1 MLYRGLERAVQSLE
15 VFFLKKTCAY
25 PENPLPSQSA
35 ARCVCCVRLSN
46 YQKIFTM
53 AVLQN
58 MWLRGAK
65 KKLGGTVLYTQ
76 GGRTL
81 QRELAPEVKNPKTP
95 AQMGQ
100 RVKWANLVAFYRA
113 NSGWMPKAF
122 ENKKATQSDYNKFM
136 SLNAASSRIYLTK
149 EQARQGACVVDSYRV
164 SDGTL
169 QPVDI
174 FPTEQNW
181 VTNIYLTG
189 LSKLDATTTVA
200 AFSTALLASNAG
212 LRSGD
217 QLSFIRV
224 TQLFNNTTGI
234 PYVQVR
240 AYELLINEQGPG
252 LLKDFWPIE
261 LIGLGQEQETPALM
275 VKNNN
280 KQGGFA
286 IIVSRTQGGR
296 VLVSPSQVTQVNM
309 AAVINQYSSSAA
321 LTNAIASYGQ
331 GNEVFLDSKGANEIG
346 KMPTTLSITAIAN
359 ENESIKVAVGGS
371 GNFHNN
377 GWDGSLNVIFNQ
389 DITGVVEKLLVTVA
403 GSQFLDVTEGTVTG
417 NTVSFAASI
426 YQDAEKQEE
435 YPVIVS
441 VTISGVTYSAQ
452 FTGEATSLT

>member
-1 MLYRGLERAVQSLE
+1 
-15 VFFLKKTCAY
+15 
-25 PENPLPSQSA
+25 
-35 ARCVCCVRLSN
+35 
-46 YQKIFTM
+46 M

-113 NSGWMPKAF
+113 NASWMPKAF

-136 SLNAASSRIYLTK
+136 SLNAANSRIYLTK
-149 EQARQGACVVDSYRV
+149 NQARQGACVVDSYKV

-169 QPVDI
+169 QPVDV
-174 FPTEQNW
+174 FPAGSNW
-181 VTNIYLTG
+181 VTNLYIEG
-189 LSKLDATTTVA
+189 LDMAEDTVSVA
-200 AFSTALLASNAG
+200 EFSQALLQNNAG

-224 TQLFNNTTGI
+224 TQLNNNTTGI

-240 AYELLINEQGPG
+240 AYELIINEQGPG
-252 LLKDFWPIE
+252 LLKDFWPFE
-261 LIGLGQEQETPALM
+261 LLGTESLQGTDALM

-296 VLVSPSQVTQVNM
+296 VLVSPSQITQVNM
-309 AAVINQYSSSAA
+309 SAIINKYSSSAA
-321 LTNAIASYGQ
+321 LAAAIDSYGK
-331 GNEVFLDSKGANEIG
+331 GDDVFLDSNSASTIIKQ
-346 KMPTTLSITAIAN
+346 PTTMSMTGIQSTDGTEKA
-359 ENESIKVAVGGS
+359 AVGGEIDINS
-371 GNFHNN
+371 NKFETG
-377 GWDGSLNVIFNQ
+377 LTILFNQ
-389 DITGVVEKLLVTVA
+389 DIAGEVEQVKATYAGSVLVTDTEATA
-403 GSQFLDVTEGTVTG
+403 GENKVNSTKNFKPATALSTTE
-417 NTVSFAASI
+417 
-426 YQDAEKQEE
+426 
-435 YPVIVS
+435 PLVIE
-441 VTISGVTYSAQ
+441 VTISGIVYSAE
-452 FTGEATSLT
+452 FTVTPGTIG

>member
-1 MLYRGLERAVQSLE
+1 MS
-15 VFFLKKTCAY
+15 
-25 PENPLPSQSA
+25 LPSQSA

-100 RVKWANLVAFYRA
+100 RVKWSNLVAFYRA

-136 SLNAASSRIYLTK
+136 SLNAANSRIYLTK

-181 VTNIYLTG
+181 VTNLYLTG
-189 LSKLDATTTVA
+189 LDKLDATTTVA
-200 AFSTALLASNAG
+200 AFSTALLSSNAG

-217 QLSFIRV
+217 QVSFIRV
-224 TQLFNNTTGI
+224 TQLFNNTTDI
-234 PYVQVR
+234 PYIQVR
-240 AYELLINEQGPG
+240 AYELLINEQGAG
-252 LLKDFWPIE
+252 LVKDFWPIE
-261 LIGLGQEQETPALM
+261 LIALGKQQETPALM

-286 IIVSRTQGGR
+286 LIVSRTQGGR
-296 VLVSPSQVTQVNM
+296 VLVSPSQITQVNM
-309 AAVINQYSSSAA
+309 ADVINQYSSSAA
-321 LTNAIASYGQ
+321 LQTAIDSYGR
-331 GNEVFLDSKGANEIG
+331 GDEVFLDSKGANEIG
-346 KMPTTLSITAIAN
+346 NNPTTLSITEIRSFDGTLSVVAGGAN
-359 ENESIKVAVGGS
+359 DFADTKWA
-371 GNFHNN
+371 
-377 GWDGSLNVIFNQ
+377 DGVQVIFNQ
-389 DITGVVEKLLVTVA
+389 NLKGNVELIKVTINNNDTASSAPSSVKGNA
-403 GSQFLDVTEGTVTG
+403 VIAEYNLYQAPGVTESSPMKV
-417 NTVSFAASI
+417 
-426 YQDAEKQEE
+426 E
-435 YPVIVS
+435 
-441 VTISGVTYSAQ
+441 VTIEGVTYVAN
-452 FTGEATSLT
+452 FTREATSLT

>member
-1 MLYRGLERAVQSLE
+1 
-15 VFFLKKTCAY
+15 
-25 PENPLPSQSA
+25 
-35 ARCVCCVRLSN
+35 
-46 YQKIFTM
+46 M

-113 NSGWMPKAF
+113 NAGWMPKAF

-136 SLNAASSRIYLTK
+136 SLNAANSRIYLTK

-169 QPVDI
+169 QPVDV
-174 FPTEQNW
+174 FPTEANW

-189 LSKLDATTTVA
+189 LDKLDATTTVA

-321 LTNAIASYGQ
+321 LQAAIDSYGQ
-331 GNEVFLDSKGANEIG
+331 GDEVFLDSKVANEIG

-389 DITGVVEKLLVTVA
+389 NITGVVEKLLVTVA

-441 VTISGVTYSAQ
+441 VTISGVTYTAQ

>member
-1 MLYRGLERAVQSLE
+1 MS
-15 VFFLKKTCAY
+15 
-25 PENPLPSQSA
+25 LPSQSA

-100 RVKWANLVAFYRA
+100 RVKWSNLVAFYRA

-136 SLNAASSRIYLTK
+136 SLNAANSRIYLTK

-181 VTNIYLTG
+181 VTNLYLTG
-189 LSKLDATTTVA
+189 LDKLDATTTVA
-200 AFSTALLASNAG
+200 AFSTALLSSNAG

-217 QLSFIRV
+217 QVSFIRV
-224 TQLFNNTTGI
+224 TQLFNNTTDI
-234 PYVQVR
+234 PYIQVR
-240 AYELLINEQGPG
+240 AYELLINEQGAG
-252 LLKDFWPIE
+252 LVKDFWPIE
-261 LIGLGQEQETPALM
+261 LIALGKQQETPALM

-286 IIVSRTQGGR
+286 LIVSRTQGGR
-296 VLVSPSQVTQVNM
+296 VLVSPSQITQVNM
-309 AAVINQYSSSAA
+309 ADVINQYSSSAA
-321 LTNAIASYGQ
+321 LQTAIDSYGR
-331 GNEVFLDSKGANEIG
+331 GDEVFLDSKGANEIG
-346 KMPTTLSITAIAN
+346 NNPTTLSITEIRSFDGTLSVVAGGAN
-359 ENESIKVAVGGS
+359 DFADTKWA
-371 GNFHNN
+371 
-377 GWDGSLNVIFNQ
+377 DGVQVIFNQ
-389 DITGVVEKLLVTVA
+389 NLKGNVELIKVTINNNDTASSAPSSVKGNA
-403 GSQFLDVTEGTVTG
+403 VIAEYNLYQAPGVTESSPMKV
-417 NTVSFAASI
+417 
-426 YQDAEKQEE
+426 E
-435 YPVIVS
+435 
-441 VTISGVTYSAQ
+441 VTIEGVTYVAN
-452 FTGEATSLT
+452 FTREPTSLT

>member
-1 MLYRGLERAVQSLE
+1 
-15 VFFLKKTCAY
+15 
-25 PENPLPSQSA
+25 
-35 ARCVCCVRLSN
+35 
-46 YQKIFTM
+46 M

-113 NSGWMPKAF
+113 NAGWMPKAF

-136 SLNAASSRIYLTK
+136 SLNASSSRIYLNK
-149 EQARQGACVVDSYRV
+149 EQARQGACVVDSYRM

-174 FPTEQNW
+174 FPSENNW
-181 VTNIYLTG
+181 VTNLYLTG
-189 LSKLDATTTVA
+189 LDKLDDSAARA
-200 AFSTALLASNAG
+200 AFSNALLTSNAG

-217 QLSFIRV
+217 QVSFIRV
-224 TQLFNNTTGI
+224 TQLFNNTTDI

-240 AYELLINEQGPG
+240 AYELIINEQGSG
-252 LLKDFWPIE
+252 LVKDYWPIE
-261 LIGLGQEQETPALM
+261 LIGLGKEQQTPAMM

-309 AAVINQYSSSAA
+309 SEVINQYSSNAA
-321 LTNAIASYGQ
+321 LTAAIESYGQ
-331 GNEVFLDSKGANEIG
+331 GDQVFLDSKGANAIG
-346 KMPTTLSITAIAN
+346 QQPTTLSITEI
-359 ENESIKVAVGGS
+359 SSGSDVIKAVPGG
-371 GNFHNN
+371 NIDMTNADWDN
-377 GWDGSLNVIFNQ
+377 GMNITFNQ
-389 DITGVVEKLLVTVA
+389 NIVGAVELVKITRGTQQLYNTTPTETTGAKINAEAAMRLTTSTTEATPLKVEVTINGVV
-403 GSQFLDVTEGTVTG
+403 
-417 NTVSFAASI
+417 
-426 YQDAEKQEE
+426 
-435 YPVIVS
+435 
-441 VTISGVTYSAQ
+441 YSAS
-452 FTGEATSLT
+452 FVVEATSMG

>member
-1 MLYRGLERAVQSLE
+1 
-15 VFFLKKTCAY
+15 
-25 PENPLPSQSA
+25 
-35 ARCVCCVRLSN
+35 
-46 YQKIFTM
+46 M

-113 NSGWMPKAF
+113 NAGWMPKAF

-136 SLNAASSRIYLTK
+136 SLNAANSRIYLTK

-181 VTNIYLTG
+181 VTNLYLTG
-189 LSKLDATTTVA
+189 LDKLDATTTVA

-224 TQLFNNTTGI
+224 TQLFNNTTDI
-234 PYVQVR
+234 PYIQVR

-252 LLKDFWPIE
+252 LVKDFWPIE
-261 LIGLGQEQETPALM
+261 LIALGQEQETPALM

-286 IIVSRTQGGR
+286 LIVSRTQGGR
-296 VLVSPSQVTQVNM
+296 VLVSPSQITQVNM
-309 AAVINQYSSSAA
+309 AAVISQYSSSTALAA
-321 LTNAIASYGQ
+321 AIESYGQ
-331 GNEVFLDSKGANEIG
+331 GDEVFLDSKAANAIG
-346 KMPTTLSITAIAN
+346 QQPTTLSITGISGVEDNAVTI
-359 ENESIKVAVGGS
+359 AVGGDVELSKS
-371 GNFHNN
+371 GFPR
-377 GWDGSLNVIFNQ
+377 GAKIFFNQ
-389 DITGVVEKLLVTVA
+389 ELKGDPEQVKVTV
-403 GSQFLDVTEGTVTG
+403 G
-417 NTVSFAASI
+417 NTVIVTDTEASYETGTPSYVFSDTPWVAPSQTQSGEKIKVEVTLAGVVYAAEFI
-426 YQDAEKQEE
+426 YE
-435 YPVIVS
+435 S
-441 VTISGVTYSAQ
+441 GTIA
-452 FTGEATSLT
+452 

>member
-1 MLYRGLERAVQSLE
+1 
-15 VFFLKKTCAY
+15 
-25 PENPLPSQSA
+25 
-35 ARCVCCVRLSN
+35 
-46 YQKIFTM
+46 M

-113 NSGWMPKAF
+113 NASWMPKAF

-136 SLNAASSRIYLTK
+136 SLNAANSRIYLTK

-174 FPTEQNW
+174 FPSASNW
-181 VTNIYLTG
+181 VTNLYLTG
-189 LSKLDATTTVA
+189 LDKLDATTTLA
-200 AFSTALLASNAG
+200 AFSNALLSSNAG

-224 TQLFNNTTGI
+224 TQLFNNTTDI
-234 PYVQVR
+234 PYIQVR
-240 AYELLINEQGPG
+240 AYEMLINEQGSG
-252 LLKDFWPIE
+252 FVKDFWPID
-261 LIGLGQEQETPALM
+261 LIALGQEQDTPALM

-286 IIVSRTQGGR
+286 IIVSRAQGGR
-296 VLVSPSQVTQVNM
+296 VLVSPSQITQVNM
-309 AAVINQYSSSAA
+309 TDVINQYSSNAA
-321 LTNAIASYGQ
+321 LQAAIDSYGR
-331 GNEVFLDSKGANEIG
+331 GDEVFLDNKGASAIG
-346 KMPTTLSITAIAN
+346 NNPTTLSITGL
-359 ENESIKVAVGGS
+359 SSDKGVVTAVPGGEL
-371 GNFHNN
+371 
-377 GWDGSLNVIFNQ
+377 DLTNVDFETGMIVTFNQ
-389 DITGVVEKLLVTVA
+389 D
-403 GSQFLDVTEGTVTG
+403 VTG
-417 NTVSFAASI
+417 NATLGKVTINGEELERVSN
-426 YQDAEKQEE
+426 
-435 YPVIVS
+435 PIVS
-441 VTISGVTYSAQ
+441 GNTVRIATDLNVEDADQARAGKVEIVISGVTY
-452 FTGEATSLT
+452 EATFTIPSSAMS

>member
-1 MLYRGLERAVQSLE
+1 
-15 VFFLKKTCAY
+15 
-25 PENPLPSQSA
+25 
-35 ARCVCCVRLSN
+35 
-46 YQKIFTM
+46 M

-113 NSGWMPKAF
+113 NAGWMPKAF

-136 SLNAASSRIYLTK
+136 SLNAANSRIYLTK
-149 EQARQGACVVDSYRV
+149 EQARQGACVVDSYRM

-174 FPTEQNW
+174 FPSENNW
-181 VTNIYLTG
+181 VTNLYLTG
-189 LSKLDATTTVA
+189 LDKLDDTTTLA
-200 AFSTALLASNAG
+200 AFSNALLTSNAG

-217 QLSFIRV
+217 QVSFIRV
-224 TQLFNNTTGI
+224 TQLFNNTTDI

-240 AYELLINEQGPG
+240 AYELIINEQGSG
-252 LLKDFWPIE
+252 LVKDYWPIE
-261 LIGLGQEQETPALM
+261 LIGLGKEQQTPAMM

-309 AAVINQYSSSAA
+309 SEVINQYSSNAA
-321 LTNAIASYGQ
+321 LTAAIESYGQ
-331 GNEVFLDSKGANEIG
+331 GDEVFLDSKGANAIG
-346 KMPTTLSITAIAN
+346 QQPTTLSITEI
-359 ENESIKVAVGGS
+359 SSGSDVIKAVPGG
-371 GNFHNN
+371 NIDMTNADWDN
-377 GWDGSLNVIFNQ
+377 GMNITFNQ
-389 DITGVVEKLLVTVA
+389 NIVGAVELVKITRGTQQLYNTTPTETTGAKINAEAAMRLTTSTTEATPLKVEVTINGVV
-403 GSQFLDVTEGTVTG
+403 
-417 NTVSFAASI
+417 
-426 YQDAEKQEE
+426 
-435 YPVIVS
+435 
-441 VTISGVTYSAQ
+441 YSAS
-452 FTGEATSLT
+452 FVVEATSMG

>member
-1 MLYRGLERAVQSLE
+1 
-15 VFFLKKTCAY
+15 
-25 PENPLPSQSA
+25 
-35 ARCVCCVRLSN
+35 
-46 YQKIFTM
+46 
-53 AVLQN
+53 

-113 NSGWMPKAF
+113 NAGWMPKAF

-136 SLNAASSRIYLTK
+136 SLNAANSRIYLTK
-149 EQARQGACVVDSYRV
+149 EQARQGACVLDSYRV

-174 FPTEQNW
+174 FPSEANW
-181 VTNIYLTG
+181 VTNLFLTG
-189 LSKLDATTTVA
+189 LAKLDATTSVA
-200 AFSTALLASNAG
+200 DFSKALLASNAG

-217 QLSFIRV
+217 QLSFIRI
-224 TQLFNNTTGI
+224 TQLFNNTTSI
-234 PYVQVR
+234 PYIQVR

-252 LLKDFWPIE
+252 LVKDFWPVE
-261 LIGLGQEQETPALM
+261 LLAMSNLQETPALM

-309 AAVINQYSSSAA
+309 ADIIKQYSSSAA
-321 LTNAIASYGQ
+321 LTAAIESYGQ
-331 GNEVFLDSKGANEIG
+331 GDDVFLDSKAAGTILQQ
-346 KMPTTLSITAIAN
+346 PTTMSISSIESKDMKHVASVGEEIDINNIAFDT
-359 ENESIKVAVGGS
+359 G
-371 GNFHNN
+371 
-377 GWDGSLNVIFNQ
+377 LVIYFNQ
-389 DITGVVEKLLVTVA
+389 DIV
-403 GSQFLDVTEGTVTG
+403 GTVEQVKTTYAG
-417 NTVSFAASI
+417 NQIVTDTHATATANKVTSDESFTPETPQS
-426 YQDAEKQEE
+426 QVE
-435 YPVIVS
+435 PLIVE
-441 VTISGVTYSAQ
+441 VTISGVVYRAE
-452 FTGEATSLT
+452 FTVTPGAAA

>member
-1 MLYRGLERAVQSLE
+1 
-15 VFFLKKTCAY
+15 
-25 PENPLPSQSA
+25 
-35 ARCVCCVRLSN
+35 
-46 YQKIFTM
+46 
-53 AVLQN
+53 

-113 NSGWMPKAF
+113 NASWMPKAF

-136 SLNAASSRIYLTK
+136 SLNAANSRIYLTK
-149 EQARQGACVVDSYRV
+149 EQARQGACVVDSYRM

-181 VTNIYLTG
+181 VTNLYLTG
-189 LSKLDATTTVA
+189 LDKLDATTTVA

-217 QLSFIRV
+217 QLSFIRI
-224 TQLFNNTTGI
+224 TQFNNNTTGI

-240 AYELLINEQGPG
+240 AYELIINEQGPG
-252 LLKDFWPIE
+252 LVKDFWPIE
-261 LIGLGQEQETPALM
+261 LIALGQEQETPALM

-296 VLVSPSQVTQVNM
+296 VMVSPSQVTQVNM
-309 AAVINQYSSSAA
+309 ADIIKQYSSDAALSAA
-321 LTNAIASYGQ
+321 IESYGK
-331 GNEVFLDSKGANEIG
+331 GDDVFLDSKAADTILQQ
-346 KMPTTLSITAIAN
+346 PTTMSITSIESKDLKHVAN
-359 ENESIKVAVGGS
+359 VGEEIDINNVAFDTG
-371 GNFHNN
+371 
-377 GWDGSLNVIFNQ
+377 LIILFNQ
-389 DITGVVEKLLVTVA
+389 DIIGTVEQVKTTYAGNQVVTDTSVTAEGNKVTSDESFTPDPKLATTEPLVVE
-403 GSQFLDVTEGTVTG
+403 
-417 NTVSFAASI
+417 
-426 YQDAEKQEE
+426 
-435 YPVIVS
+435 
-441 VTISGVTYSAQ
+441 VTISGVVYRAD
-452 FTGEATSLT
+452 FTVTPGTLA

>member
-1 MLYRGLERAVQSLE
+1 
-15 VFFLKKTCAY
+15 
-25 PENPLPSQSA
+25 
-35 ARCVCCVRLSN
+35 
-46 YQKIFTM
+46 M

-136 SLNAASSRIYLTK
+136 SLNAANSRIYLTK

-181 VTNIYLTG
+181 VTNLYLTG
-189 LSKLDATTTVA
+189 LDKLDASTSVA

-224 TQLFNNTTGI
+224 TQLFNNTTDI
-234 PYVQVR
+234 PYIQVR
-240 AYELLINEQGPG
+240 AYEMLIDEQGPG
-252 LLKDFWPIE
+252 LVKDFWPIE
-261 LIGLGQEQETPALM
+261 LIALGQEQETKALM

-296 VLVSPSQVTQVNM
+296 VLVSPSQITQVNM
-309 AAVINQYSSSAA
+309 TEVINQYSSGTALQAA
-321 LTNAIASYGQ
+321 IDSYGR
-331 GNEVFLDSKGANEIG
+331 GDEVFLDSKDANAIVQ
-346 KMPTTLSITAIAN
+346 KPTTLSITELNATDEGYPAVPGGELDMTQTSFEEGMKITFNQEITGTVEQVKIIVGAEAPKVISTTTKEGN
-359 ENESIKVAVGGS
+359 VVSFSDNVKVAASNLVR
-371 GNFHNN
+371 
-377 GWDGSLNVIFNQ
+377 
-389 DITGVVEKLLVTVA
+389 TGK
-403 GSQFLDVTEGTVTG
+403 
-417 NTVSFAASI
+417 
-426 YQDAEKQEE
+426 
-435 YPVIVS
+435 VIV
-441 VTISGVTYSAQ
+441 VISGVSY
-452 FTGEATSLT
+452 EATFTVPSSSMS

>member
-1 MLYRGLERAVQSLE
+1 M
-15 VFFLKKTCAY
+15 
-25 PENPLPSQSA
+25 
-35 ARCVCCVRLSN
+35 
-46 YQKIFTM
+46 
-53 AVLQN
+53 
-58 MWLRGAK
+58 
-65 KKLGGTVLYTQ
+65 LYTQ

-113 NSGWMPKAF
+113 NAGWMPKAF

-136 SLNAASSRIYLTK
+136 SLNAANSRIYLTK

-169 QPVDI
+169 QPVDV
-174 FPTEQNW
+174 FPTEANW

-189 LSKLDATTTVA
+189 LDKLDATTTVA

-321 LTNAIASYGQ
+321 LQAAIDSYGQ
-331 GNEVFLDSKGANEIG
+331 GDEVFLDSKVANEIG

-389 DITGVVEKLLVTVA
+389 NITGVVEKLLVTVA

-441 VTISGVTYSAQ
+441 VTISGVTYTAQ

>member
-1 MLYRGLERAVQSLE
+1 
-15 VFFLKKTCAY
+15 
-25 PENPLPSQSA
+25 
-35 ARCVCCVRLSN
+35 
-46 YQKIFTM
+46 
-53 AVLQN
+53 

-113 NSGWMPKAF
+113 NASWMPKAF

-136 SLNAASSRIYLTK
+136 SLNASSSRIYLTK

-174 FPTEQNW
+174 FPAAKDW
-181 VTNIYLTG
+181 VTNLYLTG
-189 LSKLDATTTVA
+189 LDKLDATTTVA
-200 AFSTALLASNAG
+200 AFSTALLSSNAG

-217 QLSFIRV
+217 QLSFIRI
-224 TQLFNNTTGI
+224 TQLNNNTTGI

-240 AYELLINEQGPG
+240 AYELIINEQGPG
-252 LLKDFWPIE
+252 LVKDFWPIE
-261 LIGLGQEQETPALM
+261 LIALGQEQETPAIK

-309 AAVINQYSSSAA
+309 ADIIKQYTSDAALSAA
-321 LTNAIASYGQ
+321 IESYGQ
-331 GNEVFLDSKGANEIG
+331 GDDVFLDSKAAGTILQQ
-346 KMPTTLSITAIAN
+346 PTTMSISSI
-359 ENESIKVAVGGS
+359 ESKDLKHVAAVGEEIDL
-371 GNFHNN
+371 NN
-377 GWDGSLNVIFNQ
+377 DTFDTGLVIIFNQ
-389 DITGVVEKLLVTVA
+389 NIIGTVEQVKTTYAGNQVVTDTSVTAEGNKVTSDESFTPSPSLSTTEPLVVE
-403 GSQFLDVTEGTVTG
+403 
-417 NTVSFAASI
+417 
-426 YQDAEKQEE
+426 
-435 YPVIVS
+435 
-441 VTISGVTYSAQ
+441 VTISGVVYRAD
-452 FTGEATSLT
+452 FTVTPGTIA

>member
-1 MLYRGLERAVQSLE
+1 
-15 VFFLKKTCAY
+15 
-25 PENPLPSQSA
+25 
-35 ARCVCCVRLSN
+35 
-46 YQKIFTM
+46 M

-113 NSGWMPKAF
+113 NAGWMPKAF

-136 SLNAASSRIYLTK
+136 SLNASSSRIYLTK

-174 FPTEQNW
+174 FPTAKDW
-181 VTNIYLTG
+181 TTNLYLTG
-189 LSKLDATTTVA
+189 LDKLDATTTLA
-200 AFSTALLASNAG
+200 AFSNALLSSNAG

-224 TQLFNNTTGI
+224 TQLFNNTTDI

-240 AYELLINEQGPG
+240 AYEMLINEQGSG
-252 LLKDFWPIE
+252 LVKDFWPIE
-261 LIGLGQEQETPALM
+261 LIALGQEQETKALM

-296 VLVSPSQVTQVNM
+296 VLVSPSQITQVNM
-309 AAVINQYSSSAA
+309 TEVINQYSSSTALQAA
-321 LTNAIASYGQ
+321 IDSYGR
-331 GNEVFLDSKGANEIG
+331 GEDVFLDSKDANAIG
-346 KMPTTLSITAIAN
+346 QQPTTLSITGVSSATGKVTAVPGGDLDLTDTDFGNGFKVTFNQNITGPVSKIIVKIAGQEYTNAPNPDSDAN
-359 ENESIKVAVGGS
+359 EVTLDSFQPVESSREARTV
-371 GNFHNN
+371 
-377 GWDGSLNVIFNQ
+377 NV
-389 DITGVVEKLLVTVA
+389 V
-403 GSQFLDVTEGTVTG
+403 
-417 NTVSFAASI
+417 
-426 YQDAEKQEE
+426 
-435 YPVIVS
+435 
-441 VTISGVTYSAQ
+441 VTIAGVNYEAE
-452 FTGEATSLT
+452 FTIPSSTMS

>member
-1 MLYRGLERAVQSLE
+1 
-15 VFFLKKTCAY
+15 
-25 PENPLPSQSA
+25 
-35 ARCVCCVRLSN
+35 
-46 YQKIFTM
+46 M

-65 KKLGGTVLYTQ
+65 KKLGGTVVYTQ

-136 SLNAASSRIYLTK
+136 SLNASSSRIYLTK

-174 FPTEQNW
+174 FPTAKDW
-181 VTNIYLTG
+181 MTNLYLTG
-189 LSKLDATTTVA
+189 LDKLDATTSVA

-224 TQLFNNTTGI
+224 TQLFNNTTDI

-240 AYELLINEQGPG
+240 AYELLISEQGPG
-252 LLKDFWPIE
+252 LVKDFWPIE
-261 LIGLGQEQETPALM
+261 LIALGQEQETPALM

-296 VLVSPSQVTQVNM
+296 VLVSPSQITQVNM
-309 AAVINQYSSSAA
+309 ADVINQYSSSAA
-321 LTNAIASYGQ
+321 LQAAIDSYGR
-331 GNEVFLDSKGANEIG
+331 GDEVFLDSKGANEIG
-346 KMPTTLSITAIAN
+346 NNPTTLSITEIR
-359 ENESIKVAVGGS
+359 SYDGTLSVAAGGS
-371 GNFHNN
+371 DEFKDTK
-377 GWDGSLNVIFNQ
+377 WSDGIQVIFNQ
-389 DITGVVEKLLVTVA
+389 DIKGSIDLLKVLRNGSEAYSGTADKIAGNAIKMDVDVQQSSDVSTSGTLNVA
-403 GSQFLDVTEGTVTG
+403 
-417 NTVSFAASI
+417 
-426 YQDAEKQEE
+426 
-435 YPVIVS
+435 
-441 VTISGVTYSAQ
+441 VTISGVVYSAS
-452 FTGEATSLT
+452 FTTLPTTVS

>member
-1 MLYRGLERAVQSLE
+1 
-15 VFFLKKTCAY
+15 
-25 PENPLPSQSA
+25 
-35 ARCVCCVRLSN
+35 
-46 YQKIFTM
+46 M

-136 SLNAASSRIYLTK
+136 SLNASSSRIYLTK

-174 FPTEQNW
+174 FPTEANW
-181 VTNIYLTG
+181 VTNLYLTG
-189 LSKLDATTTVA
+189 LDKLDATTTVA
-200 AFSTALLASNAG
+200 AFSNALLSSNAG

-224 TQLFNNTTGI
+224 TQLFNNTTDI
-234 PYVQVR
+234 PYIQVR
-240 AYELLINEQGPG
+240 AYELLIDEQGPG
-252 LLKDFWPIE
+252 LVKDFWPIE
-261 LIGLGQEQETPALM
+261 LIALGKQQETTALM
-275 VKNNN
+275 VKNNS

-296 VLVSPSQVTQVNM
+296 VLVSPSQITQVNM
-309 AAVINQYSSSAA
+309 AAVISQYSSSTALQAA
-321 LTNAIASYGQ
+321 IDSYGR
-331 GNEVFLDSKGANEIG
+331 GDEVFLDSKDANAIAQ
-346 KMPTTLSITAIAN
+346 KPTTLSITGLKSATGIVT
-359 ENESIKVAVGGS
+359 SVPGGELDMTNADF
-371 GNFHNN
+371 GE
-377 GWDGSLNVIFNQ
+377 GLIVTFNQ
-389 DITGVVEKLLVTVA
+389 D
-403 GSQFLDVTEGTVTG
+403 VTG
-417 NTVSFAASI
+417 TATNAEFFIDGVSYASI
-426 YQDAEKQEE
+426 QNPSVIGANVELESDFKLTQSSTIRTGKI
-435 YPVIVS
+435 VIV
-441 VTISGVTYSAQ
+441 ISGVNYEAS
-452 FTGEATSLT
+452 FTIPSSSMS

>member
-1 MLYRGLERAVQSLE
+1 
-15 VFFLKKTCAY
+15 
-25 PENPLPSQSA
+25 
-35 ARCVCCVRLSN
+35 
-46 YQKIFTM
+46 M

-113 NSGWMPKAF
+113 NAGWMPKAF

-136 SLNAASSRIYLTK
+136 SLNAANSRIYLTK

-181 VTNIYLTG
+181 VTNLYLG
-189 LSKLDATTTVA
+189 DLADLDGTTAVA
-200 AFSTALLASNAG
+200 EFSTALLSANAG

-217 QLSFIRV
+217 QLSFVRI
-224 TQLFNNTTGI
+224 TQLFNNTTNI

-240 AYELLINEQGPG
+240 AYELIINEQGSG
-252 LLKDFWPIE
+252 LVSDYWPIK
-261 LIGLGQEQETPALM
+261 LIGMGEEQEEPALM

-296 VLVSPSQVTQVNM
+296 VLVSPSQITQVNM
-309 AAVINQYSSSAA
+309 GAVINQYSSNATLQAA
-321 LTNAIASYGQ
+321 IDSYGR
-331 GNEVFLDSKGANEIG
+331 GDEVFLDSKGANAIG
-346 KMPTTLSITAIAN
+346 QQPTTLSIT
-359 ENESIKVAVGGS
+359 SISSKNGKQTIVPGG
-371 GNFHNN
+371 
-377 GWDGSLNVIFNQ
+377 
-389 DITGVVEKLLVTVA
+389 E
-403 GSQFLDVTEGTVTG
+403 LDVTSKDWDDGLIVNFNNEITGNVGEVIVNLGSKQIFKGNASSVNGASVTVNTKISTTEQVAEGTNFV
-417 NTVSFAASI
+417 
-426 YQDAEKQEE
+426 
-435 YPVIVS
+435 VIVD
-441 VTISGVTYSAQ
+441 ISGVSYNAG
-452 FTGEATSLT
+452 FTALPSSMS

>member
-1 MLYRGLERAVQSLE
+1 
-15 VFFLKKTCAY
+15 
-25 PENPLPSQSA
+25 
-35 ARCVCCVRLSN
+35 
-46 YQKIFTM
+46 M

-136 SLNAASSRIYLTK
+136 SLNASSSRIYLTK

-174 FPTEQNW
+174 FPAEQNW
-181 VTNIYLTG
+181 VTNLYLTG
-189 LSKLDATTTVA
+189 LDKLDATTTVA
-200 AFSTALLASNAG
+200 AFSTALLSSNAG

-217 QLSFIRV
+217 QISFIRA
-224 TQLFNNTTGI
+224 TQLFNNTTNI

-240 AYELLINEQGPG
+240 AYELIINEQGAG
-252 LLKDFWPIE
+252 LVKDFWPVE
-261 LIGLGQEQETPALM
+261 LIALSKVQETPALM

-286 IIVSRTQGGR
+286 IIVSRTQAGR

-309 AAVINQYSSSAA
+309 AAVISQYSSSEALQAA
-321 LTNAIASYGQ
+321 IDSYGQ
-331 GNEVFLDSKGANEIG
+331 GDEVFLDSKAANSID
-346 KMPTTLSITAIAN
+346 KQPTTLSITGLSSDTGKI
-359 ENESIKVAVGGS
+359 SAVPGGNLDMTDTDFTE
-371 GNFHNN
+371 GMI
-377 GWDGSLNVIFNQ
+377 VTFNQ
-389 DITGVVEKLLVTVA
+389 D
-403 GSQFLDVTEGTVTG
+403 VTG
-417 NTVSFAASI
+417 NAEQARVTIDGQERATMSQPTVSGNTIEIATNLKLENAD
-426 YQDAEKQEE
+426 QVRTGKVE
-435 YPVIVS
+435 IV
-441 VTISGVTYSAQ
+441 ISGVTY
-452 FTGEATSLT
+452 EATFTVPSSSMS

>member
-1 MLYRGLERAVQSLE
+1 
-15 VFFLKKTCAY
+15 
-25 PENPLPSQSA
+25 
-35 ARCVCCVRLSN
+35 
-46 YQKIFTM
+46 M

-113 NSGWMPKAF
+113 NAGWMPKAF
-122 ENKKATQSDYNKFM
+122 ENKKPTQSDYNKFM
-136 SLNAASSRIYLTK
+136 SLNAANSRIYLTK

-174 FPTEQNW
+174 FPAEQNW
-181 VTNIYLTG
+181 VTNLYLTG
-189 LSKLDATTTVA
+189 LDKLDATTTVA

-217 QLSFIRV
+217 QLSFIRM
-224 TQLFNNTTGI
+224 TQLNNNTTGI

-240 AYELLINEQGPG
+240 AYELLIDEQGPG
-252 LLKDFWPIE
+252 LVKDFWPVE
-261 LIGLGQEQETPALM
+261 LLGLGQQQETPALM

-309 AAVINQYSSSAA
+309 ATIIKQYSSDAALSAA
-321 LTNAIASYGQ
+321 IESYGQ
-331 GNEVFLDSKGANEIG
+331 GDDVFLDSKAAGTILQQ
-346 KMPTTLSITAIAN
+346 PTTMSITRI
-359 ENESIKVAVGGS
+359 ESKDLKHGADVGGEVDI
-371 GNFHNN
+371 NN
-377 GWDGSLNVIFNQ
+377 VAFDTGMLIRFNQ
-389 DITGVVEKLLVTVA
+389 DII
-403 GSQFLDVTEGTVTG
+403 GTVEQLKTTYAGNQVVTDTRVTAEG
-417 NTVSFAASI
+417 NTVTSNESFTPDPTLSTK
-426 YQDAEKQEE
+426 EPLVVE
-435 YPVIVS
+435 
-441 VTISGVTYSAQ
+441 VTISGVVYRAE
-452 FTGEATSLT
+452 FTVTPGTLA

>member
-1 MLYRGLERAVQSLE
+1 
-15 VFFLKKTCAY
+15 
-25 PENPLPSQSA
+25 
-35 ARCVCCVRLSN
+35 
-46 YQKIFTM
+46 M

-113 NSGWMPKAF
+113 NAGWMPKAF

-136 SLNAASSRIYLTK
+136 SLNAANSRIYLTK
-149 EQARQGACVVDSYRV
+149 EQARQGACVLDSYRV

-174 FPTEQNW
+174 FPTENNW

-189 LSKLDATTTVA
+189 LDKLDATTTVA
-200 AFSTALLASNAG
+200 AFSTALLSSNAG

-224 TQLFNNTTGI
+224 TQLFNNTTDI
-234 PYVQVR
+234 PYIQVR
-240 AYELLINEQGPG
+240 AYELIINEQGPG
-252 LLKDFWPIE
+252 LVKDFWPIE
-261 LIGLGQEQETPALM
+261 LIGLGDVQNTPALM

-286 IIVSRTQGGR
+286 IIVSRTQASR
-296 VLVSPSQVTQVNM
+296 VLVSPSQITQVNM
-309 AAVINQYSSSAA
+309 SAIINKYSSSAA
-321 LTNAIASYGQ
+321 LSAAIESYGQ
-331 GNEVFLDSKGANEIG
+331 GDEVFLDSKGANAIG
-346 KMPTTLSITAIAN
+346 QQPTTLSITSVSSATG
-359 ENESIKVAVGGS
+359 KVTAVPGGELDLTDTDFKT
-371 GNFHNN
+371 GFT
-377 GWDGSLNVIFNQ
+377 ITFNQ
-389 DITGVVEKLLVTVA
+389 DISGVVSGLDIKVDGTSITSVIDPDVHENKVTMEGLEPVESA
-403 GSQFLDVTEGTVTG
+403 DTERTV
-417 NTVSFAASI
+417 V
-426 YQDAEKQEE
+426 
-435 YPVIVS
+435 VV
-441 VTISGVTYSAQ
+441 VTISGVNY
-452 FTGEATSLT
+452 EATFKIPSHSMS

>member
-1 MLYRGLERAVQSLE
+1 
-15 VFFLKKTCAY
+15 
-25 PENPLPSQSA
+25 
-35 ARCVCCVRLSN
+35 
-46 YQKIFTM
+46 M

-113 NSGWMPKAF
+113 NAGWMPKAF
-122 ENKKATQSDYNKFM
+122 ENKKPTQSDYNKFM
-136 SLNAASSRIYLTK
+136 SLNASSSRIYLTK

-189 LSKLDATTTVA
+189 LDKLDATTTVA

-217 QLSFIRV
+217 QISFIRV
-224 TQLFNNTTGI
+224 TQLFNNTTNI
-234 PYVQVR
+234 PYIQVR
-240 AYELLINEQGPG
+240 AYELIINEQGDG
-252 LLKDFWPIE
+252 LVKDFWPIE

-286 IIVSRTQGGR
+286 IIVSRTQAGR
-296 VLVSPSQVTQVNM
+296 VLVSPSQITQVNM
-309 AAVINQYSSSAA
+309 AEVINQYSSSTALQAA
-321 LTNAIASYGQ
+321 IDSYGQ
-331 GNEVFLDSKGANEIG
+331 GDEVFLDSKAANAIG
-346 KMPTTLSITAIAN
+346 QQPTTLSITGISGGADNAPIIATGGEVELKAPN
-359 ENESIKVAVGGS
+359 FENKGKIY
-371 GNFHNN
+371 
-377 GWDGSLNVIFNQ
+377 FNQ
-389 DITGVVEKLLVTVA
+389 E
-403 GSQFLDVTEGTVTG
+403 VTG
-417 NTVSFAASI
+417 TPELV
-426 YQDAEKQEE
+426 K
-435 YPVIVS
+435 VIVGQTVLVNDS
-441 VTISGVTYSAQ
+441 SPTWETETEPHFILSDEPWIAPSSAQSGQKVRVEVTISGVVYSAE
-452 FTGEATSLT
+452 FIYESGTIS

>member
-1 MLYRGLERAVQSLE
+1 
-15 VFFLKKTCAY
+15 
-25 PENPLPSQSA
+25 
-35 ARCVCCVRLSN
+35 
-46 YQKIFTM
+46 M

-113 NSGWMPKAF
+113 NAGWMPKAF

-136 SLNAASSRIYLTK
+136 SLNAANSRIYLTK

-181 VTNIYLTG
+181 VTNLYLTG
-189 LSKLDATTTVA
+189 LDKLDATTTVA
-200 AFSTALLASNAG
+200 AFSTALLSSNAG

-224 TQLFNNTTGI
+224 TQLFNNTTDI

-261 LIGLGQEQETPALM
+261 LIALGQEQETPALM

-309 AAVINQYSSSAA
+309 AAIIKQYSSDTALSAA
-321 LTNAIASYGQ
+321 IESYGQ
-331 GNEVFLDSKGANEIG
+331 GDDVFLDSKAANAIG
-346 KMPTTLSITAIAN
+346 QQPTTLSITGIQGGADNAPIVAPGGN
-359 ENESIKVAVGGS
+359 VELKAPNFENKGKIY
-371 GNFHNN
+371 
-377 GWDGSLNVIFNQ
+377 FNQ
-389 DITGVVEKLLVTVA
+389 EITGTPELVKVKV
-403 GSQFLDVTEGTVTG
+403 GEEVIV
-417 NTVSFAASI
+417 N
-426 YQDAEKQEE
+426 DAEATWETGTE
-435 YPVIVS
+435 PHYILSDTPWVAPVSTQSGAKIRVE
-441 VTISGVTYSAQ
+441 VTISGVVYSAE
-452 FTGEATSLT
+452 FVYEGGTMS

>member
-1 MLYRGLERAVQSLE
+1 
-15 VFFLKKTCAY
+15 
-25 PENPLPSQSA
+25 
-35 ARCVCCVRLSN
+35 
-46 YQKIFTM
+46 M

-100 RVKWANLVAFYRA
+100 RVKWSNLVAFYRA
-113 NSGWMPKAF
+113 NAGWMPKAF
-122 ENKKATQSDYNKFM
+122 ENKKPTQSDYNKFM
-136 SLNAASSRIYLTK
+136 SLNASSSRIYLTK

-174 FPTEQNW
+174 FPTAKDW

-189 LSKLDATTTVA
+189 LDKLDETTTLA
-200 AFSTALLASNAG
+200 AFSNALLSSNAG

-224 TQLFNNTTGI
+224 TQLFNNTTDI

-240 AYELLINEQGPG
+240 AYELIINEQGAG
-252 LLKDFWPIE
+252 LVKDYWPIE
-261 LIGLGQEQETPALM
+261 LIGLGKEQETTTLM

-296 VLVSPSQVTQVNM
+296 VLVSPSQITQVNM
-309 AAVINQYSSSAA
+309 AEVINQYSSSAA
-321 LTNAIASYGQ
+321 LQAAIDSYGR
-331 GNEVFLDSKGANEIG
+331 GDEVFLDSKDANAIG
-346 KMPTTLSITAIAN
+346 QHPTTLSITSVSSGTGKVTAVPGGELDLTN
-359 ENESIKVAVGGS
+359 TDFENG
-371 GNFHNN
+371 F
-377 GWDGSLNVIFNQ
+377 NVTFNQ
-389 DITGVVEKLLVTVA
+389 DITGNVSALSVTVGGTEYTTA
-403 GSQFLDVTEGTVTG
+403 SDPSSTANKVTLDALTPVASADTTRTV
-417 NTVSFAASI
+417 V
-426 YQDAEKQEE
+426 
-435 YPVIVS
+435 VV
-441 VTISGVTYSAQ
+441 VTISGVNYEAS
-452 FTGEATSLT
+452 FTIPSSSVS

>member
-1 MLYRGLERAVQSLE
+1 
-15 VFFLKKTCAY
+15 
-25 PENPLPSQSA
+25 
-35 ARCVCCVRLSN
+35 
-46 YQKIFTM
+46 M

-100 RVKWANLVAFYRA
+100 RVKWSNLVAFYRA

-136 SLNAASSRIYLTK
+136 SLNAANSRIYLTK

-169 QPVDI
+169 QPVDV

-189 LSKLDATTTVA
+189 LDKLDETTTLA
-200 AFSTALLASNAG
+200 AFSNALLSSNAG
-212 LRSGD
+212 LWSGD
-217 QLSFIRV
+217 HISFIRV

-234 PYVQVR
+234 PYIQVR
-240 AYELLINEQGPG
+240 AYEMLINEQGTG
-252 LLKDFWPIE
+252 LVKDYMPIE
-261 LIGLGQEQETPALM
+261 LIGLGEEQKTPALM
-275 VKNNN
+275 IKNNN

-296 VLVSPSQVTQVNM
+296 VLVSPSQITQVNM
-309 AAVINQYSSSAA
+309 TDVINQYSSNAA
-321 LTNAIASYGQ
+321 LQEAIYSYGR
-331 GNEVFLDSKGANEIG
+331 GEEVFLDSKGANEFG
-346 KMPTTLSITAIAN
+346 NNPTTLSITEIR
-359 ENESIKVAVGGS
+359 SFDGTLSVVAGS
-371 GNFHNN
+371 SDDFADTK
-377 GWDGSLNVIFNQ
+377 WSDGLQVIFNQ
-389 DITGVVEKLLVTVA
+389 DIQGNVSLVKVTIADNDPYTGAPSSVRGNAVIADYDLQQA
-403 GSQFLDVTEGTVTG
+403 SGVTESSTMKV
-417 NTVSFAASI
+417 
-426 YQDAEKQEE
+426 E
-435 YPVIVS
+435 
-441 VTISGVTYSAQ
+441 VTISGVVYVAN
-452 FTGEATSLT
+452 FTREPTTLT

>member
-1 MLYRGLERAVQSLE
+1 
-15 VFFLKKTCAY
+15 
-25 PENPLPSQSA
+25 
-35 ARCVCCVRLSN
+35 
-46 YQKIFTM
+46 
-53 AVLQN
+53 

-113 NSGWMPKAF
+113 NAGWMPKAF

-136 SLNAASSRIYLTK
+136 SLNAANSRIYLTK

-181 VTNIYLTG
+181 VTNLYLTG
-189 LSKLDATTTVA
+189 LDKLDATTSVA

-217 QLSFIRV
+217 QVSFIRV
-224 TQLFNNTTGI
+224 TQLFNNTTDI

-240 AYELLINEQGPG
+240 AYELLINEQDGG
-252 LLKDFWPIE
+252 LVKDFWPIE
-261 LIGLGQEQETPALM
+261 LIGLGQEQKTPALM

-296 VLVSPSQVTQVNM
+296 VLVSPSQITQVNM
-309 AAVINQYSSSAA
+309 ADVINQYSSSAA
-321 LTNAIASYGQ
+321 LQAAIDSYGR
-331 GNEVFLDSKGANEIG
+331 GDDVFLDSKGANAIG
-346 KMPTTLSITAIAN
+346 QQPTTLSIT
-359 ENESIKVAVGGS
+359 SISSGSDTVSAVPGG
-371 GNFHNN
+371 NIDMTNQDWDN
-377 GWDGSLNVIFNQ
+377 GMNITFNQ
-389 DITGVVEKLLVTVA
+389 NIVGNVSLVKITRGAE
-403 GSQFLDVTEGTVTG
+403 QIYNTEPTEVTG
-417 NTVSFAASI
+417 AVINAEAAMR
-426 YQDAEKQEE
+426 YQTSTTETTTLKVE
-435 YPVIVS
+435 
-441 VTISGVTYSAQ
+441 VTISGVVYSAS
-452 FTGEATSLT
+452 FTVDATSIA

>member
-1 MLYRGLERAVQSLE
+1 
-15 VFFLKKTCAY
+15 
-25 PENPLPSQSA
+25 
-35 ARCVCCVRLSN
+35 
-46 YQKIFTM
+46 M

-113 NSGWMPKAF
+113 NASWMPKAF

-136 SLNAASSRIYLTK
+136 SLNAANSRIYLTK

-181 VTNIYLTG
+181 VTNLYLTG
-189 LSKLDATTTVA
+189 LDKLDATTSVA
-200 AFSTALLASNAG
+200 AFSTALLSSNAG

-217 QLSFIRV
+217 QLSFIRA
-224 TQLFNNTTGI
+224 TQLFNNTTDI
-234 PYVQVR
+234 PYIQVR
-240 AYELLINEQGPG
+240 AYELIINEQGPG
-252 LLKDFWPIE
+252 LVKDFWPIE
-261 LIGLGQEQETPALM
+261 LIALGQEQETPALM

-296 VLVSPSQVTQVNM
+296 VLVSPSQITQVNM
-309 AAVINQYSSSAA
+309 SDIINQYSSSDALSAA
-321 LTNAIASYGQ
+321 IESYGQ
-331 GNEVFLDSKGANEIG
+331 GDEVFLDSKNANDIS
-346 KMPTTLSITAIAN
+346 KHPTTLSITEIRTFDGTL
-359 ENESIKVAVGGS
+359 SVAAGGS
-371 GNFHNN
+371 DEFQDTKWG
-377 GWDGSLNVIFNQ
+377 DGIQVIFNQ
-389 DITGVVEKLLVTVA
+389 NIQGNVELLKVMRN
-403 GSQFLDVTEGTVTG
+403 GSEAYNGPATKIGNNAIKADVDVQQSSGINDSGTLMV
-417 NTVSFAASI
+417 N
-426 YQDAEKQEE
+426 
-435 YPVIVS
+435 
-441 VTISGVTYSAQ
+441 VTISGVVYSAA
-452 FTGEATSLT
+452 FTTLPTSIA

>member
-1 MLYRGLERAVQSLE
+1 
-15 VFFLKKTCAY
+15 
-25 PENPLPSQSA
+25 
-35 ARCVCCVRLSN
+35 
-46 YQKIFTM
+46 
-53 AVLQN
+53 

-113 NSGWMPKAF
+113 NAGWIPKAF

-136 SLNAASSRIYLTK
+136 SLNAANSRIYLTK

-174 FPTEQNW
+174 FPTAKDW
-181 VTNIYLTG
+181 VTNLYLTG
-189 LSKLDATTTVA
+189 LDKLDATTTVA
-200 AFSTALLASNAG
+200 AFSNALLSSNAG

-224 TQLFNNTTGI
+224 TQLFNNTTDI

-240 AYELLINEQGPG
+240 AYELIINEQGGG
-252 LLKDFWPIE
+252 LVKDFWPID
-261 LIGLGQEQETPALM
+261 LIALGQEQDTPALM

-296 VLVSPSQVTQVNM
+296 VLVSPSQITQVNM
-309 AAVINQYSSSAA
+309 SDVINQYSSSAA
-321 LTNAIASYGQ
+321 LQAAIDSYGR
-331 GNEVFLDSKGANEIG
+331 GDDVFLDSKNADAIG
-346 KMPTTLSITAIAN
+346 NNPTTLSITEIR
-359 ENESIKVAVGGS
+359 SFDGTLSVVAGGGDDFAETKWS
-371 GNFHNN
+371 
-377 GWDGSLNVIFNQ
+377 DGLQVIFNQ
-389 DITGVVEKLLVTVA
+389 DVQGNVSLVKVTIADNTPYTGAPATVRDNA
-403 GSQFLDVTEGTVTG
+403 VIADYDLQQASGVTESSTMKV
-417 NTVSFAASI
+417 
-426 YQDAEKQEE
+426 E
-435 YPVIVS
+435 
-441 VTISGVTYSAQ
+441 VTISGVVYVAN
-452 FTGEATSLT
+452 FTREPTTLS